1 MNRLWKLVT
10 RRKALP
16 RPEFEALREAL
27 LASPLVGRSTLAGP
41 FQSSRGF
48 AVTFRGDAGRQR
60 VEDRFPSVKPWL
72 EAVLGAPA
80 TRVMTPFWR
89 RRRPLERVPNAWYL
103 NVLLV
108 SEGGAVAKHL
118 DVTLREPA
126 GVETCAPQMVSVL
139 YLTVPPQVTGG
150 ALMLWDGKKPVA
162 MVTPRENTV
171 LHFRGDLSHAVQAF
185 TGAPTGVRASL
196 VIEQYHFDDEALARL
211 PEFQLDSR
219 AGFEAFMKV
228 HEGRGVK
235 FGPATPP

>member
-1 MNRLWKLVT
+1 MNRLWRVVT
-10 RRKALP
+10 RREALA
-16 RPEFEALREAL
+16 RPDFEALREAL

-60 VEDRFPSVKPWL
+60 VEERFPTLKPWL
-72 EAVLGAPA
+72 GSVLGAPA

-89 RRRPLERVPNAWYL
+89 RLRPLERVPNAWYL

-108 SEGGAVAKHL
+108 SEGGAVARHL

-126 GVETCAPQMVSVL
+126 GVETSAPEMVSVL
-139 YLTVPPQVTGG
+139 YLTVPAEASGG
-150 ALMLWDGKKPVA
+150 ALMLWSGKKPVA
-162 MVTPRENTV
+162 MVSPRENTV
-171 LHFRGDLSHAVQAF
+171 LHFRGDLAHAVQAF
-185 TGAPTGVRASL
+185 EGAPSGVRASL

-228 HEGRGVK
+228 HQAR
-235 FGPATPP
+235 